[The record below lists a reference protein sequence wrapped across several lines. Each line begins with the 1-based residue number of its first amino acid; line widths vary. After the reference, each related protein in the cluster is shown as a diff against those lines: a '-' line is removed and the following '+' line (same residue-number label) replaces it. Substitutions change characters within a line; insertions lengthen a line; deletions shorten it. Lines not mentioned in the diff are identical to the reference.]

1 MFSWHA
7 LHDIVWIVQCTLYR
21 KCHKKDLQR
30 HRNECDDCS
39 VKVKLGGG
47 TQIETCEETGFCK
60 IRLAG
65 KMIMRIVEEN

>member
-1 MFSWHA
+1 MLCIILCELYSVH
-7 LHDIVWIVQCTLYR
+7 CTENVI
-21 KCHKKDLQR
+21 KQDLQR

-60 IRLAG
+60 VRLAG